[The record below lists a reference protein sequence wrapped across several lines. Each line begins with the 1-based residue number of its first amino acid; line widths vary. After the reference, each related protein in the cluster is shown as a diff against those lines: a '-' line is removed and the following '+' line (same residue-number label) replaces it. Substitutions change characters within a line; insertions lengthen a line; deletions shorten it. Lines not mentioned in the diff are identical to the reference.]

1 MLVVGERINSSRK
14 GIEQAIRERNAE
26 FITKEARGQ
35 VDAGA
40 HVIDVNT
47 AALMEK
53 EIESL
58 KWVVQL
64 IGDSVEVPICIDS
77 PNPIAVTEV
86 LSLCKGKPMVNSITA
101 EKERYTKL
109 ITLIQE
115 HKPNVV
121 GLCID
126 DRGMPVSSE
135 DRIRIAQE
143 LIGRLTK
150 DGVPIGDIYIDP
162 VVTPV
167 STDTRYGIAVLDA
180 IEAIMEAFPGVHTIC
195 GLSNVSYG
203 LPNRKQVNQ
212 MFLVMAMTRGLDAVI
227 LDPCDKRIMANL
239 ITTMT
244 LLGKDEFCMNY
255 LTAFRGGNLI
265 EDERR
270 GS

>member
-14 GIEQAIRERNAE
+14 GIEAALRERNSE
-26 FITKEARGQ
+26 FVTKEAQDQ

-47 AALMEK
+47 ATLMDQET
-53 EIESL
+53 ESL
-58 KWVVQL
+58 KWSVQL
-64 IGDSVEVPICIDS
+64 IQDSVSVPICIDS
-77 PNPIAVTEV
+77 PNPMAVAEV
-86 LSLCKGKPMVNSITA
+86 LPFCKGKAMINSITA
-101 EKERYTKL
+101 EAERYAKL
-109 ITLIQE
+109 IPLIHE

-121 GLCID
+121 GLCMD
-126 DRGMPVSSE
+126 DRGMPDTAE
-135 DRIRIAQE
+135 DRTRIASD
-143 LIGRLTK
+143 LIEKLTN

-167 STDTRYGIAVLDA
+167 STDTRYGMDVLEAV
-180 IEAIMEAFPGVHTIC
+180 EAIMKQFPGVHTIC

-244 LLGKDEFCMNY
+244 LLGKDEFCTNY
-255 LTAFRGGNLI
+255 LKAFREGKF
-265 EDERR
+265 D
-270 GS
+270 

>member
-14 GIEQAIRERNAE
+14 GIEAALRERNSE
-26 FITKEARGQ
+26 FVTKEAQDQ

-47 AALMEK
+47 ATVMDQET
-53 EIESL
+53 ESL
-58 KWVVQL
+58 KWTVQL
-64 IGDSVEVPICIDS
+64 IQDSVSVPICIDS
-77 PNPIAVTEV
+77 PNPMAVAEV
-86 LSLCKGKPMVNSITA
+86 LPFCKGKAMINSITA
-101 EKERYTKL
+101 EAERYAKL
-109 ITLIQE
+109 IPLIQE

-121 GLCID
+121 GLCMD
-126 DRGMPVSSE
+126 DRGMPDTAE
-135 DRIRIAQE
+135 DRTRIASD
-143 LIGRLTK
+143 LIEKLTN

-167 STDTRYGIAVLDA
+167 STDTRYGMAVLEA
-180 IEAIMEAFPGVHTIC
+180 VEAIMKEFPGVHTIC

-244 LLGKDEFCMNY
+244 LLGKDEFCTNY
-255 LTAFRGGNLI
+255 LKAFREGKF
-265 EDERR
+265 D
-270 GS
+270 

>member
-14 GIEQAIRERNAE
+14 GVEQAIRERNAE

-47 AALMEK
+47 ATLMEK
-53 EIESL
+53 EIEAL
-58 KWVVQL
+58 KWAVQL
-64 IGDSVEVPICIDS
+64 IGDSVDISICIDS
-77 PNPIAVTEV
+77 PDPVAVTEV
-86 LSLCKGKPMVNSITA
+86 LPTCKGKAMINSITA
-101 EKERYTKL
+101 EEERYAKL
-109 ITLIQE
+109 IPLIQE

-121 GLCID
+121 GLCMD
-126 DRGMPVSSE
+126 DRGMPDSAE
-135 DRIRIAQE
+135 DRVRIASE
-143 LIGRLTK
+143 LIAKLTK
-150 DGVPIGDIYIDP
+150 DGVPMEDIYIDP

-167 STDTRYGIAVLDA
+167 STDIRYGMAALDA
-180 IEAIMEAFPGVHTIC
+180 IEAIMKAFRGVHTIC

-239 ITTMT
+239 ITTVT

-255 LTAFRGGNLI
+255 LTAFREGKF
-265 EDERR
+265 DW
-270 GS
+270 

>member
-1 MLVVGERINSSRK
+1 MFVVGERINSSRR
-14 GIEQAIRERNAE
+14 GIEQALRERNAE
-26 FITKEARGQ
+26 FVTREAKDQ

-47 AALMEK
+47 ATLME
-53 EIESL
+53 EEVESL
-58 KWVVQL
+58 KWAIQL
-64 IGDSVEVPICIDS
+64 IQDSVDIPLCIDS
-77 PNPIAVTEV
+77 PNPAAVVEV
-86 LSLCKGKPMVNSITA
+86 LPLCKGKTMINSITA
-101 EKERYTKL
+101 EAERYARL
-109 ITLIQE
+109 IPSIQE

-121 GLCID
+121 GLCMD
-126 DRGMPVSSE
+126 DRGMPDTTE
-135 DRIRIAQE
+135 DRIRIASN
-143 LIGRLTK
+143 LIGKLTG
-150 DGVPIGDIYIDP
+150 DGISLGEIYIDP

-167 STDTRYGIAVLDA
+167 STDTRYGMAVLDA
-180 IEAIMEAFPGVHTIC
+180 VEAIMKEFPGVHTIC

-255 LTAFRGGNLI
+255 LKAFRKGKF
-265 EDERR
+265 D
-270 GS
+270 

>member
-14 GIEQAIRERNAE
+14 GIEQAMRDRNAE
-26 FITKEARGQ
+26 FITKESRDQ
-35 VDAGA
+35 VAAGA

-47 AALMEK
+47 ATLMNE
-53 EIESL
+53 EVESL
-58 KWVVQL
+58 KWAVQL
-64 IGDSVEVPICIDS
+64 IGDSVNIPICIDS
-77 PNPIAVTEV
+77 PSPVAVAAV
-86 LSLCKGKPMVNSITA
+86 LPLCKGKAMVNSITA
-101 EKERYTKL
+101 EAERYAKL
-109 ITLIQE
+109 IPLIRE

-121 GLCID
+121 GLCMD
-126 DRGMPVSSE
+126 DRGMPNSAE
-135 DRIRIAQE
+135 DRIRIASD
-143 LIGRLTK
+143 LVGKLTK

-167 STDTRYGIAVLDA
+167 STDTRYGMAVLDA
-180 IEAIMEAFPGVHTIC
+180 IEAIMKAFPGVHTIC

-239 ITTMT
+239 ITTTT

-255 LTAFRGGNLI
+255 LAAFREGKF
-265 EDERR
+265 D
-270 GS
+270 